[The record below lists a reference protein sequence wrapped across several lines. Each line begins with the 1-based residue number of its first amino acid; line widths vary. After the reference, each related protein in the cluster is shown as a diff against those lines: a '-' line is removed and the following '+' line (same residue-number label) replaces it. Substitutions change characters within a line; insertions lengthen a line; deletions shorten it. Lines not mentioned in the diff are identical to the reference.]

1 MIDYVYCKKTTI
13 LKTLVLHMKKIILLL
28 VCVCALS
35 CETPVPTLQTGFWRA
50 TLEVQDQKELP
61 FIFEVKENGTLIIQ
75 NAEERI
81 TVDEIEIEG
90 NRIRI
95 QTPVFEGYFEGVIS
109 SDNNTITGEFIKP
122 SLDRIVPFTMVY
134 GDRLRFRESVQK
146 PTTNITGSWE
156 TVFSEN
162 GPEDTYIAKGIFKQ
176 EGDKVTG
183 TFRTT
188 TGDYRF
194 LEGTLDGD
202 QLQLSTFDG
211 AHAFL
216 FTATVT
222 DSTLNGYFYS
232 GNHWKEPFV
241 SKRNDAYEL
250 PDSKDLTYIKE
261 GYDGLAFTFP
271 DVDGTMISLSD
282 DRFKDKVVLVQIMG
296 SWCPNCLEESKFY
309 VKYLNE
315 NPHPDLEFVG
325 LAFEYAPTKEKA
337 FGSIQRL
344 KDRLK
349 IPYPILLAQ
358 YGDEDKKLAQEKL
371 PMLNHIISYP
381 TTVFIDKKGEV
392 RRIHTGFNGAATGQ
406 KFIDFKE
413 DFDQYVKSLLSE

>member
-1 MIDYVYCKKTTI
+1 
-13 LKTLVLHMKKIILLL
+13 MKKIFLLL
-28 VCVCALS
+28 LCISALS
-35 CETPVPTLQTGFWRA
+35 CEKKTPTSPTLQTGFWRA
-50 TLEVQDQKELP
+50 TLEVQDTKELP
-61 FIFEVKENGTLIIQ
+61 FIFEVKENGTLVIQ

-81 TVDEIEIEG
+81 TVDEIEIDG
-90 NRIRI
+90 NKIRI
-95 QTPVFEGYFEGVIS
+95 QTPVFEGYFQGTFSEDGHQ
-109 SDNNTITGEFIKP
+109 ITGDFIKP
-122 SLDRIVPFTMVY
+122 SLDRVVPFKMMY
-134 GDRLRFRESVQK
+134 GDGVRFRESVK
-146 PTTNITGSWE
+146 RPTTNITGNWE

-176 EGDKVTG
+176 EGSAVTG

-194 LEGTLDGD
+194 LEGSIDGD

-222 DSTLNGYFYS
+222 DSTLEGHFYS
-232 GNHWKEPFV
+232 GNHRKEPFV
-241 SKRNDAYEL
+241 SKRNDGYEL
-250 PDSKDLTYIKE
+250 PDAKDLTYIKE

-271 DVDGTMISLSD
+271 EADGTMVSLSD
-282 DRFKDKVVLVQIMG
+282 ERYKDKVVLVQVLG

-309 VKYLNE
+309 MEYIKQ
-315 NPHPDLEFVG
+315 NPHPDFEIIG
-325 LAFEYAPTKEKA
+325 LAFEYAPTEEKA
-337 FGSIQRL
+337 FRSIQRL
-344 KDRLK
+344 KDRLE

-358 YGDEDKKLAQEKL
+358 YGGEDKKLAQEKL

-381 TTVFIDKKGEV
+381 TSIFIDKKGEV

-413 DFDQYVKSLLSE
+413 DFDQYVKNLLAE